1 MKLKVNQRAEQQN
14 VRKAGMRLEDDALD
28 QVGGGQG
35 EICPSPSMPAGQLD
49 HWCSNINPNGPCPYN
64 ATPNSE
70 YCKGCPSR
78 K

>member
-35 EICPSPSMPAGQLD
+35 DIQPSPSMPAGQLD
-49 HWCSNINPNGPCPYN
+49 HWCSNIIPNGPCPYN